1 MANKDHVDI
10 IESRYEFL
18 TRIKYLRDKID
29 SEISDCKKYDLSIA
43 IDEDKI
49 YVISLISDM
58 EKSLK
63 KFKKE
68 VTPDSIQ
75 RDEKLENILSKW

>member
-75 RDEKLENILSKW
+75 RDEKLENILSK

>member
-49 YVISLISDM
+49 YVISLISD
-58 EKSLK
+58 KN
-63 KFKKE
+63 
-68 VTPDSIQ
+68 
-75 RDEKLENILSKW
+75 KLL